1 MTEREKFAVLIAELG
16 EVIHDKNTEIGI
28 LQYQLDELKE
38 RLREAAEEK
47 LFIYRHED
55 IETRCGE

>member
-38 RLREAAEEK
+38 RLRKAEEK

>member
-28 LQYQLDELKE
+28 LQYQLAELKE
-38 RLREAAEEK
+38 RLCKAEEK
-47 LFIYRHED
+47 LFTYRHED
-55 IETRCGE
+55 VETRCVE

>member
-38 RLREAAEEK
+38 RLRKAEEK

-55 IETRCGE
+55 IETRCVE